1 MAAISKIKIDG
12 FKAFP
17 KEFELI
23 LDRKNLLMYGENGSG
38 KSSIYYA
45 LHALLQS
52 QYHDKGSI
60 YFDKNNSE
68 SLVNKYTTTADPYI
82 EIELEGSNT
91 KYHLSKNGYKE
102 LPAEAI
108 SPLRDMNAECVF
120 INHKFLFNSFTFR
133 NSQYIDLF
141 PIFIK
146 DVLPFTFTD
155 DKSKYIS
162 ELYDEV
168 VSGIQRMGRGRRI
181 DPEYDRLIEKFNQ
194 EVLRIIEKINHK
206 DDPRDPNSLSL
217 ASNIYNDHFRDS
229 DDRELSIELNYEN
242 NRDHIPQPNK
252 SYWLRYGYEYQQTT
266 IAHRVIEE
274 RVSRKLE
281 ILSPVIRLKIKEKK
295 KDGTWD
301 EIEKPQTQFNEAK
314 LTAIILSIRFS
325 LLDLVAAPD
334 GRFLALDDM
343 LISLDMSNRMKVIK
357 YLLDVVASKYK
368 LYVFTHDRLLF
379 NSLKKYIGLNKQQD
393 GWICGGIYMHDRDN
407 SVDFR
412 KCIPY
417 PVFIEEKDA
426 ELEAKEYYIMHDYPA
441 CGQRLR
447 KWCEDILS
455 RLYPDQLLKMKD
467 SRTGK
472 TVETSLNDRIVCL
485 NDYCINE
492 SIDFE
497 EFKDLKIYKDNILNT
512 VSHND
517 VSSPIYGNE
526 ILSIIKILSKLEQIA
541 NNKKVVKVNHN
552 LGIELF
558 ADDGRPITIC
568 IDIRSNKINIVEYR
582 GNRNIS
588 YYTKCVVYKIID
600 NGIPLDLKPEDPYD
614 SIYEA
619 YIQYCKNY
627 GADSTINLL
636 DVLYDHGNLIKDKF

>member
-23 LDRKNLLMYGENGSG
+23 LDGKNLLMYGENGSG

-52 QYHDKGSI
+52 QYHDKGAI
-60 YFDKNNSE
+60 YFDKNNPE
-68 SLVNKYTTTADPYI
+68 SLVNKDTTTADPYI

-91 KYHLSKNGYKE
+91 KYHLSKNGYEE

-120 INHKFLFNSFTFR
+120 INHKFLFNSFSFR

-168 VSGIQRMGRGRRI
+168 VAGIQRMGRGRRI

-206 DDPRDPNSLSL
+206 DNPRDPNALSL

-229 DDRELSIELNYEN
+229 DDRELTIELNYEN

-252 SYWLRYGYEYQQTT
+252 SYWLRYGYKYQQIT
-266 IAHRVIEE
+266 IAHRVTEE

-281 ILSPVIRLKIKEKK
+281 ILPPAIRLTIKEKK
-295 KDGTWD
+295 EDGTWGN
-301 EIEKPQTQFNEAK
+301 IEKPQTQLNEAK

-357 YLLDVVASKYK
+357 YLLDVVALKYK
-368 LYVFTHDRLLF
+368 LYVFTHDRLFYHTLKRIIETQYKSSEWLF
-379 NSLKKYIGLNKQQD
+379 
-393 GWICGGIYMHDRDN
+393 GGIY
-407 SVDFR
+407 VDDFIIPNEPNYVPDDKTKIER
-412 KCIPY
+412 IEDAYKC
-417 PVFIEEKDA
+417 
-426 ELEAKEYYIMHDYPA
+426 HDYFL
-441 CGQRLR
+441 CGTLLRQECERCLKELLPDSYRVKEDPRTRTSSSKNLDEQIASLEEFCRL
-447 KWCEDILS
+447 ENI
-455 RLYPDQLLKMKD
+455 
-467 SRTGK
+467 
-472 TVETSLNDRIVCL
+472 
-485 NDYCINE
+485 DYTP
-492 SIDFE
+492 
-497 EFKDLKIYKDNILNT
+497 FKDLKSYKDLFLNST
-512 VSHND
+512 AHND
-517 VSSPIYGNE
+517 ITSPFYKNEIKICLKAVKSLSQINRSKKIDCNKDLSIKQSDGNGNE
-526 ILSIIKILSKLEQIA
+526 YTIRLRLREPLRLLEHNGVKRISFFSKCKILKIISSKGEEQINEGFESLYTVYRIFCERYKLA
-541 NNKKVVKVNHN
+541 INND
-552 LGIELF
+552 LL
-558 ADDGRPITIC
+558 TILQ
-568 IDIRSNKINIVEYR
+568 D
-582 GNRNIS
+582 RN
-588 YYTKCVVYKIID
+588 
-600 NGIPLDLKPEDPYD
+600 GFL
-614 SIYEA
+614 
-619 YIQYCKNY
+619 
-627 GADSTINLL
+627 
-636 DVLYDHGNLIKDKF
+636 KDKI